1 MVALEMATG
10 PPLTIDTV
18 FRLISDADVA
28 TSQSMTNVPPDVV
41 YRAHDAVPVA
51 NAFDVV
57 IALNVSNPDAD
68 AGAAVAESAKWA
80 SFVVAVPPDAG
91 RTPL

>member
-1 MVALEMATG
+1 MVAELIATG
-10 PPLTIDTV
+10 PPDTIETV
-18 FRLISDADVA
+18 FRLISDADVD

-41 YRAHDAVPVA
+41 YRAHVAVPVA
-51 NAFDVV
+51 IAFDVV
-57 IALNVSNPDAD
+57 IALNVSTPADD

-91 RTPL
+91 RVPL